1 MLATCCDAGQVS
13 VRSAHGQP
21 ILVGAAQ
28 ADRPNSFGRLQS
40 VVLDHSIRNIFI
52 DISDTYAYL
61 LRFCLIELR
70 SSARLNASKLA
81 TGVGF
86 GVPGLRTLRPHDSDS
101 IFPNIVAVRTARST
115 GWFKLGQQ
123 ECEDSKLLRFSF
135 RSGVHAVGFLPSI
148 GQPLFHVVLRSSSS
162 WIQAQTSEPQP

>member
-28 ADRPNSFGRLQS
+28 ANRPNSFGRLQS
-40 VVLDHSIRNIFI
+40 LVLDHSIRNKFL

-61 LRFCLIELR
+61 LSFCLIELR
-70 SSARLNASKLA
+70 SSARLNDLRLA

-86 GVPGLRTLRPHDSDS
+86 GVPGLRTLRPM
-101 IFPNIVAVRTARST
+101 ILIV
-115 GWFKLGQQ
+115 
-123 ECEDSKLLRFSF
+123 FSQ
-135 RSGVHAVGFLPSI
+135 I
-148 GQPLFHVVLRSSSS
+148 
-162 WIQAQTSEPQP
+162 